1 MNEVATMTS
10 LPEFSLTDEV
20 VLVTGAG
27 RGIGRAIAIDA
38 AASGALVIGTSR
50 TSAELETLEEEVRG
64 SGGTCRTVPA
74 DLAHT
79 DGIRRA
85 IDFAVEVGGR
95 VDAVVNNAGVNTLK
109 DAVEYT
115 EDEVDLLI
123 NLNYRSVYW
132 TCVLAAKQMMSQG
145 RGGSIVN
152 ITSQAGVVGGPGRAP
167 YSGVKAGVNN
177 LTRTL
182 AAEWAPSGI
191 RVNALAPTVTLTPL
205 GRKAMA
211 ERPQF
216 AAEVKERILLGR
228 PAEVREISIPTVF
241 LLSPAA
247 AMITGHVLVVD
258 GGWTIV

>member
-1 MNEVATMTS
+1 MTS
-10 LPEFSLTDEV
+10 LPEFSLTDQV

-27 RGIGRAIAIDA
+27 RGIGRAIAMDA

-50 TSAELETLEEEVRG
+50 TPAELESLEEEVG
-64 SGGTCRTVPA
+64 NLGGRCRTVSA
-74 DLAHT
+74 DLAGT

-85 IDFAVEVGGR
+85 VEFAVEVGGR
-95 VDAVVNNAGVNTLK
+95 LDAVVNNAGINTLK
-109 DAVEYT
+109 DAVDYT
-115 EDEVDLLI
+115 EAEVDMMI
-123 NLNYRSVYW
+123 DLNYRSVYW
-132 TCVLAAKQMMSQG
+132 ACVIAAKQMMAQG
-145 RGGSIVN
+145 HGGSIVN

-167 YSGVKAGVNN
+167 YSGLKAGVNN

-182 AAEWAPSGI
+182 AAEWATSGI

-211 ERPQF
+211 ERPAF

-228 PAEVREISIPTVF
+228 PAEVREISVPTVF
-241 LLSPAA
+241 LLSRAA
-247 AMITGHVLVVD
+247 SMITGHVLVVD